1 MLLCLSLIFSK
12 GYSPFLKSLS
22 LTKLF
27 LDFSPY
33 LYYNIIVDNIK
44 EFQMTE
50 MRIDDLIRELQEIK
64 KKHGNIR
71 VEVQYRD
78 DGGDYFGSDN
88 DVLLYV
94 ENKTIDLDDDG
105 SIREEKTLLL

>member
-1 MLLCLSLIFSK
+1 MS
-12 GYSPFLKSLS
+12 
-22 LTKLF
+22 
-27 LDFSPY
+27 
-33 LYYNIIVDNIK
+33 
-44 EFQMTE
+44 E

-88 DVLLYV
+88 NVLLYV
-94 ENKTIDLDDDG
+94 EEKIIDLDNDG

>member
-1 MLLCLSLIFSK
+1 M
-12 GYSPFLKSLS
+12 S

-94 ENKTIDLDDDG
+94 EDKTIDLDDNG

>member
-1 MLLCLSLIFSK
+1 MLCLFSK
-12 GYSPFLKSLS
+12 GFSPFLKSLG

-44 EFQMTE
+44 EFQMIE

-78 DGGDYFGSDN
+78 DGGDYFGTDN

-94 ENKTIDLDDDG
+94 ENKTIDLDDNG

>member
-1 MLLCLSLIFSK
+1 
-12 GYSPFLKSLS
+12 
-22 LTKLF
+22 
-27 LDFSPY
+27 
-33 LYYNIIVDNIK
+33 
-44 EFQMTE
+44 MTE

-78 DGGDYFGSDN
+78 DGGDYFGTDN

-94 ENKTIDLDDDG
+94 ENKTVDLDDNG
-105 SIREEKTLLL
+105 SVREEKTLLL

>member
-1 MLLCLSLIFSK
+1 
-12 GYSPFLKSLS
+12 
-22 LTKLF
+22 
-27 LDFSPY
+27 
-33 LYYNIIVDNIK
+33 
-44 EFQMTE
+44 MTE

-78 DGGDYFGSDN
+78 DGGDYFGTDN
-88 DVLLYV
+88 DVRLHV
-94 ENKTIDLDDDG
+94 ENDIVDLDNDG